1 MKKFLT
7 TTAIAS
13 ALALPATAAHEES
26 TDVTQTVGALQAALN
41 SIVINFDGTT
51 VSQAATNAANLIN
64 YTVDDL
70 HDVFQTTDPSS
81 GGGGLGQFAVNSLV
95 STGGNSGGVFT
106 GAFVDVTQAATNV
119 ANSIEA
125 VNLED
130 LDQRLEATQV
140 AINSISGPTGIN
152 GFNQTAVNAGN
163 LATLNSAS
171 NDIDQDVDDTV
182 QTASNSAVSSQGII
196 VMGTGVDP
204 TDPTLTIPNIQS
216 ATNVVN
222 SATIAASVDDDIL
235 QDVDDSLQ
243 EASNLLSNGGGDG
256 IFTFDQSAVNAAN
269 LATAAHVGDDVNQ
282 DVDDLNQIAS
292 NAALS
297 TGSIFNGVQTA
308 TNVANSLTVTGA
320 VDDDITQSVS
330 EFFNIQPVSQSAS
343 NVADADVD
351 VGEMVQNAVNAANL
365 ATAASVDDNVDQYAF
380 DLDQDAV
387 NLAFAFDGNINL
399 VDQAATNVV
408 NSLDID
414 GTVGGDVDQT
424 LGFSSQTAGNTLD
437 GVLSVTNSTQAAVNA
452 ANLATLMTVEGD
464 IDQTVEEVDQLA
476 TNDAL
481 LVFGSVAG
489 DMVDP
494 DTGKVIPAT
503 QEATNVA
510 NSVSA
515 AGAGLEIETLDQSVS
530 DATQI
535 AANNIGASPVGG
547 DEVTGVA
554 NVNQTAVN
562 AANLATL
569 QDVNVSLDQSV
580 TGLGQLAINTV
591 VDVDASTGGIS
602 DLTQAATNVAN
613 SATLDD
619 VEASATLT
627 QTADMSGFLNGQAA
641 LNYVEFG
648 MNGVTT
654 AKQTA
659 TNAVNLVTL
668 NELRGTLSQEVI
680 NGAQIAGN
688 LVNYSGFIGDVVPNL
703 DSAGTVSGLTQTAVN
718 AANLVT
724 VATLPDIGGSLEVSQ
739 AYSGFQLS
747 GNGLYD
753 ADTINNVTQAATNV
767 ANSISH

>member
-13 ALALPATAAHEES
+13 ALALPATAAHES

-51 VSQAATNAANLIN
+51 ISQAATNAANLIN
-64 YTVDDL
+64 YTADDL

-95 STGGNSGGVFT
+95 STGGFSGGVFT

-140 AINSISGPTGIN
+140 AINSISGPTGISD
-152 GFNQTAVNAGN
+152 FNQTAVNAGN

-196 VMGTGVDP
+196 VMGAG
-204 TDPTLTIPNIQS
+204 NIQS

-243 EASNLLSNGGGDG
+243 EASNLLSNGGGSS

-282 DVDDLNQIAS
+282 DVDDLDQIAS
-292 NAALS
+292 NAAVS

-343 NVADADVD
+343 NVADADID

-380 DLDQDAV
+380 DLDQDAD
-387 NLAFAFDGNINL
+387 NLAFAFFGNINL

-437 GVLSVTNSTQAAVNA
+437 GVFSISNSTQAAVNA

-464 IDQTVEEVDQLA
+464 IDQSFFAAGQTA
-476 TNDAL
+476 MNDAL
-481 LVFGSVAG
+481 LVIGSVSAS
-489 DMVDP
+489 D
-494 DTGKVIPAT
+494 

-530 DATQI
+530 FATQV
-535 AANNIGASPVGG
+535 AANNIGASPIGG
-547 DEVTGVA
+547 FEVTGVA

-648 MNGVTT
+648 MNGVTNAT
-654 AKQTA
+654 QTA
-659 TNAVNLVTL
+659 TNAVNLATL
-668 NELRGTLSQEVI
+668 DDLRGTLSQEVI

-688 LVNYSGFIGDVVPNL
+688 LVNYSGFIGDGGPNL

>member
-13 ALALPATAAHEES
+13 ALALPATAAHES

-64 YTVDDL
+64 YTADDL

-95 STGGNSGGVFT
+95 STGGFSGGVFT

-140 AINSISGPTGIN
+140 AINSISGPTGISD
-152 GFNQTAVNAGN
+152 FNQTAVNAGN

-196 VMGTGVDP
+196 VMGAG
-204 TDPTLTIPNIQS
+204 NIQS

-222 SATIAASVDDDIL
+222 SVTIAASVDDDIL

-243 EASNLLSNGGGDG
+243 EASNLLSNGGGSS

-269 LATAAHVGDDVNQ
+269 LATAASVGDDVNQ
-282 DVDDLNQIAS
+282 DVDDLDQIAS
-292 NAALS
+292 NAAVS

-330 EFFNIQPVSQSAS
+330 EFFNFQPVSQSAS

-365 ATAASVDDNVDQYAF
+365 ATAASVGDNVDQYAY
-380 DLDQDAV
+380 DLDQDAD
-387 NLAFAFDGNINL
+387 NLAFAFFGNINL

-437 GVLSVTNSTQAAVNA
+437 GVFSISNSTQAAVNA

-464 IDQTVEEVDQLA
+464 IDQSFFAAGQTA
-476 TNDAL
+476 MNDAL
-481 LVFGSVAG
+481 LVIGSVSAS
-489 DMVDP
+489 D
-494 DTGKVIPAT
+494 

-530 DATQI
+530 FATQV
-535 AANNIGASPVGG
+535 AANNIGASPIGG
-547 DEVTGVA
+547 FEVTGVA

-580 TGLGQLAINTV
+580 SDLGQLAINTV

-648 MNGVTT
+648 MAGVTNAT
-654 AKQTA
+654 QTA

-668 NELRGTLSQEVI
+668 DELRGTLSQEVI

-688 LVNYSGFIGDVVPNL
+688 LVNYSGFIGDGGPNL

-724 VATLPDIGGSLEVSQ
+724 VATLPDLGFGTLEVSQ

>member
-13 ALALPATAAHEES
+13 ALALPATAAHES

-51 VSQAATNAANLIN
+51 ISQAATNAANLIN
-64 YTVDDL
+64 YTADDL

-95 STGGNSGGVFT
+95 STGGFSGGVFT
-106 GAFVDVTQAATNV
+106 GAFEDVTQAATNV

-140 AINSISGPTGIN
+140 AINSISGPTGISD
-152 GFNQTAVNAGN
+152 FNQTAVNAGN

-196 VMGTGVDP
+196 VMGAG
-204 TDPTLTIPNIQS
+204 NIQS

-243 EASNLLSNGGGDG
+243 EASNLLSNGGGSS

-269 LATAAHVGDDVNQ
+269 LATAASVGDDVNQ
-282 DVDDLNQIAS
+282 DVDDLDQIAS
-292 NAALS
+292 NAAVS

-365 ATAASVDDNVDQYAF
+365 ATAASVGDNVDQYAY
-380 DLDQDAV
+380 DLDQDAD
-387 NLAFAFDGNINL
+387 NLAFAFFGNINL

-437 GVLSVTNSTQAAVNA
+437 GVFSISNSTQVAVNA

-464 IDQTVEEVDQLA
+464 IDQSFFAAGQTA
-476 TNDAL
+476 MNDAL
-481 LVFGSVAG
+481 LVIGSVSAS
-489 DMVDP
+489 D
-494 DTGKVIPAT
+494 

-530 DATQI
+530 FATQV
-535 AANNIGASPVGG
+535 AANNIGASPIQGV
-547 DEVTGVA
+547 EVTGVA

-580 TGLGQLAINTV
+580 SNLGQLAINTV

-648 MNGVTT
+648 MAGVTNAT
-654 AKQTA
+654 QTA

-668 NELRGTLSQEVI
+668 DELRGTLSQEVT

-688 LVNYSGFIGDVVPNL
+688 LVNYSGFIGDGGPNL

-724 VATLPDIGGSLEVSQ
+724 VATLPDIGGTLEVSQ

>member
-13 ALALPATAAHEES
+13 ALALPATAAHES

-51 VSQAATNAANLIN
+51 ISQAATNAANLIN
-64 YTVDDL
+64 YTADDL

-95 STGGNSGGVFT
+95 STGGFSGGVFT
-106 GAFVDVTQAATNV
+106 GAFEDVTQAATNV

-140 AINSISGPTGIN
+140 AINSISGPTGISD
-152 GFNQTAVNAGN
+152 FNQTAVNAGN

-196 VMGTGVDP
+196 VMGAG
-204 TDPTLTIPNIQS
+204 NIQS

-222 SATIAASVDDDIL
+222 SATIAASVDDDIR
-235 QDVDDSLQ
+235 QDVDDTLQ
-243 EASNLLSNGGGDG
+243 EASNLLSNGGGSS

-282 DVDDLNQIAS
+282 DVDDLDQIAS
-292 NAALS
+292 NAAVS

-380 DLDQDAV
+380 DLDQDAD
-387 NLAFAFDGNINL
+387 NLAFAFFGNINL

-437 GVLSVTNSTQAAVNA
+437 GVFSISNSTQVAVNA

-464 IDQTVEEVDQLA
+464 IDQSFFAAGQTA
-476 TNDAL
+476 MNDAL
-481 LVFGSVAG
+481 LVIGSVSAS
-489 DMVDP
+489 D
-494 DTGKVIPAT
+494 

-530 DATQI
+530 FATQV
-535 AANNIGASPVGG
+535 AANNIGASPIQGV
-547 DEVTGVA
+547 EVTGVA

-648 MNGVTT
+648 MAGVTNAT
-654 AKQTA
+654 QTA
-659 TNAVNLVTL
+659 TNAVNLATL
-668 NELRGTLSQEVI
+668 DDLRGTLSQEVI

-688 LVNYSGFIGDVVPNL
+688 LVNYSGFIGDGGPNL
-703 DSAGTVSGLTQTAVN
+703 DSAGTVSDLTQTAVN

>member
-13 ALALPATAAHEES
+13 ALALPATAAHES

-51 VSQAATNAANLIN
+51 ISQAATNAANLIN
-64 YTVDDL
+64 YTADDL

-95 STGGNSGGVFT
+95 STGGFSGGVFT

-140 AINSISGPTGIN
+140 AINSISGPTGISD
-152 GFNQTAVNAGN
+152 FNQTAVNAGN

-196 VMGTGVDP
+196 VMGAG
-204 TDPTLTIPNIQS
+204 NIQS

-243 EASNLLSNGGGDG
+243 EASNLLSNGGGSS

-282 DVDDLNQIAS
+282 DVDDLDQIAS
-292 NAALS
+292 NAAVS

-343 NVADADVD
+343 NVADADID

-380 DLDQDAV
+380 DLDQDAD
-387 NLAFAFDGNINL
+387 NLAFAFFGNINL

-437 GVLSVTNSTQAAVNA
+437 GVFSISNSTQAAVNA

-464 IDQTVEEVDQLA
+464 IDQSFFAAGQTA
-476 TNDAL
+476 MNDAL
-481 LVFGSVAG
+481 LVIGSVSAS
-489 DMVDP
+489 D
-494 DTGKVIPAT
+494 

-530 DATQI
+530 FATQV
-535 AANNIGASPVGG
+535 AANNIGASPIQGV
-547 DEVTGVA
+547 EVTGVA

-648 MNGVTT
+648 MNGVTNAT
-654 AKQTA
+654 QTA
-659 TNAVNLVTL
+659 TNAVNLATL
-668 NELRGTLSQEVI
+668 DDLRGTLSQEVI

-688 LVNYSGFIGDVVPNL
+688 LVNYSGFIGDGGPNL
-703 DSAGTVSGLTQTAVN
+703 DSAGTVSDLTQTAVN

>member
-13 ALALPATAAHEES
+13 ALALPATAAHES

-64 YTVDDL
+64 YTADDL

-95 STGGNSGGVFT
+95 STGGFSGGVFT
-106 GAFVDVTQAATNV
+106 GAFEDVTQAATNV

-140 AINSISGPTGIN
+140 AINSISGPTGISD
-152 GFNQTAVNAGN
+152 FNQTAVNAGN

-196 VMGTGVDP
+196 VMGAG
-204 TDPTLTIPNIQS
+204 NIQS

-222 SATIAASVDDDIL
+222 SATIAASVDDDIR
-235 QDVDDSLQ
+235 QDVDDTLQ
-243 EASNLLSNGGGDG
+243 EASNLLSNGGGSS

-269 LATAAHVGDDVNQ
+269 LATAASVGDDVNQ
-282 DVDDLNQIAS
+282 DVDDLDQIAS
-292 NAALS
+292 NAAVS
-297 TGSIFNGVQTA
+297 TGGIFNGVQAA

-365 ATAASVDDNVDQYAF
+365 ATAASVGDNVDQYAY
-380 DLDQDAV
+380 DLDQDAD
-387 NLAFAFDGNINL
+387 NLAFAFFGNINL

-437 GVLSVTNSTQAAVNA
+437 GVFSISNSTQAAVNA

-464 IDQTVEEVDQLA
+464 IDQSFFAAGQTA
-476 TNDAL
+476 MNDAL
-481 LVFGSVAG
+481 LVIGSVSAS
-489 DMVDP
+489 D
-494 DTGKVIPAT
+494 

-530 DATQI
+530 FATQV
-535 AANNIGASPVGG
+535 AANNIGASPIQGV
-547 DEVTGVA
+547 EVTGVA

-580 TGLGQLAINTV
+580 SDLGQLAINTV

-648 MNGVTT
+648 MAGVTNAT
-654 AKQTA
+654 QTA

-668 NELRGTLSQEVI
+668 DELRGTLSQEVI

-688 LVNYSGFIGDVVPNL
+688 LVNYSGFIGDGGPNL

-724 VATLPDIGGSLEVSQ
+724 VATLPDLGSGTLEVSQ

>member
-13 ALALPATAAHEES
+13 ALALPATAAHES

-51 VSQAATNAANLIN
+51 ISQAATNAANLIN
-64 YTVDDL
+64 YTADDL

-95 STGGNSGGVFT
+95 STGGFSGGVFT
-106 GAFVDVTQAATNV
+106 GAFEDVTQAATNV

-140 AINSISGPTGIN
+140 AINSISGPTGISD
-152 GFNQTAVNAGN
+152 FNQTAVNAGN

-196 VMGTGVDP
+196 VMGAG
-204 TDPTLTIPNIQS
+204 NIQS

-243 EASNLLSNGGGDG
+243 EASNLLSNGGGSS

-282 DVDDLNQIAS
+282 DVDDLDQIAS
-292 NAALS
+292 NAAVS

-380 DLDQDAV
+380 DLDQDAD
-387 NLAFAFDGNINL
+387 NLAFAFFGNINL

-437 GVLSVTNSTQAAVNA
+437 GVFSISNSTQAAVNA

-464 IDQTVEEVDQLA
+464 IDQSFFAAGQTA
-476 TNDAL
+476 MNDAL
-481 LVFGSVAG
+481 LVIGSVSAS
-489 DMVDP
+489 D
-494 DTGKVIPAT
+494 

-530 DATQI
+530 FATQV
-535 AANNIGASPVGG
+535 AANNIGASPIQGV
-547 DEVTGVA
+547 EVTGVA

-648 MNGVTT
+648 MNGVTNAT
-654 AKQTA
+654 QTA

-668 NELRGTLSQEVI
+668 DELRGTLSQEVT

-688 LVNYSGFIGDVVPNL
+688 LVNYSGFIGDGGPNL

-724 VATLPDIGGSLEVSQ
+724 VATLPDIGGTLEVSQ

>member
-13 ALALPATAAHEES
+13 ALALPATAAHES

-51 VSQAATNAANLIN
+51 ISQAATNAANLIN
-64 YTVDDL
+64 YTADDL

-95 STGGNSGGVFT
+95 STGGFSGGVFT

-140 AINSISGPTGIN
+140 AINSISGPTGISD
-152 GFNQTAVNAGN
+152 FNQTAVNAGN

-196 VMGTGVDP
+196 VMGAG
-204 TDPTLTIPNIQS
+204 NIQS

-243 EASNLLSNGGGDG
+243 EASNLLSNGGGSS

-282 DVDDLNQIAS
+282 DVDDLDQIAS
-292 NAALS
+292 NAAVS

-343 NVADADVD
+343 NVADADID

-380 DLDQDAV
+380 DLDQDAD
-387 NLAFAFDGNINL
+387 NLAFAFFGNINL

-437 GVLSVTNSTQAAVNA
+437 GVFSISNSTQAAVNA

-464 IDQTVEEVDQLA
+464 IDQSFFAAGQTA
-476 TNDAL
+476 MNDAL
-481 LVFGSVAG
+481 LVIGSVSAS
-489 DMVDP
+489 D
-494 DTGKVIPAT
+494 

-530 DATQI
+530 FATQV
-535 AANNIGASPVGG
+535 AANNIGASPIQGV
-547 DEVTGVA
+547 EVTGVA

-648 MNGVTT
+648 MNGVTNAT
-654 AKQTA
+654 QTA
-659 TNAVNLVTL
+659 TNAVNLATL
-668 NELRGTLSQEVI
+668 DDLRGTLSQEVI

-688 LVNYSGFIGDVVPNL
+688 LVNYSGFIGDGGPNL

-724 VATLPDIGGSLEVSQ
+724 VATLPDIGGTLEVSQ

>member
-13 ALALPATAAHEES
+13 ALALPATAAHES

-51 VSQAATNAANLIN
+51 ISQAATNAANLIN
-64 YTVDDL
+64 YTADDL

-95 STGGNSGGVFT
+95 STGGFSGGVFT
-106 GAFVDVTQAATNV
+106 GAFEDVTQAATNV

-140 AINSISGPTGIN
+140 AINSISGPTGISD
-152 GFNQTAVNAGN
+152 FNQTAVNAGN

-196 VMGTGVDP
+196 VMGAG
-204 TDPTLTIPNIQS
+204 NIQS

-243 EASNLLSNGGGDG
+243 EASNLLSNGGGSS

-282 DVDDLNQIAS
+282 DVDDLDQIAS
-292 NAALS
+292 NAAVS

-380 DLDQDAV
+380 DLDQDAD
-387 NLAFAFDGNINL
+387 NLAFAFFGNINL

-437 GVLSVTNSTQAAVNA
+437 GVFSISNSTQAAVNA

-464 IDQTVEEVDQLA
+464 IDQSFFAAGQTA
-476 TNDAL
+476 MNDAL
-481 LVFGSVAG
+481 LVIGSVSAS
-489 DMVDP
+489 D
-494 DTGKVIPAT
+494 

-530 DATQI
+530 FATQV
-535 AANNIGASPVGG
+535 AANNIGASPIQGV
-547 DEVTGVA
+547 EVTGVA

-648 MNGVTT
+648 MNGVTNAT
-654 AKQTA
+654 QTA
-659 TNAVNLVTL
+659 TNAVNLATL
-668 NELRGTLSQEVI
+668 DDLRGTLSQEVI

-688 LVNYSGFIGDVVPNL
+688 LVNYSGFIGDGGPNL

>member
-13 ALALPATAAHEES
+13 ALALPATAAHES

-64 YTVDDL
+64 YTAEDL

-95 STGGNSGGVFT
+95 STGGFSGGVFT
-106 GAFVDVTQAATNV
+106 GAFDDVTQAATNV

-140 AINSISGPTGIN
+140 AINSISGPTGISD
-152 GFNQTAVNAGN
+152 FNQTAVNAGN

-196 VMGTGVDP
+196 VMGAG
-204 TDPTLTIPNIQS
+204 NIQS

-243 EASNLLSNGGGDG
+243 EASNLLSNGGGSS

-269 LATAAHVGDDVNQ
+269 LATAASVGDDVNQ
-282 DVDDLNQIAS
+282 DVDDLDQIAS
-292 NAALS
+292 NAAVS

-365 ATAASVDDNVDQYAF
+365 ATAASVGDNVDQYAY
-380 DLDQDAV
+380 DLDQDAD
-387 NLAFAFDGNINL
+387 NLAFAFFGNINL

-437 GVLSVTNSTQAAVNA
+437 GVFSISNSTQAAVNA

-464 IDQTVEEVDQLA
+464 IDQSFFAAGQTA
-476 TNDAL
+476 MNDAL
-481 LVFGSVAG
+481 LVIGSVSAS
-489 DMVDP
+489 D
-494 DTGKVIPAT
+494 

-530 DATQI
+530 FATQV
-535 AANNIGASPVGG
+535 AANNIGASPIQGF
-547 DEVTGVA
+547 EVTGVA

-580 TGLGQLAINTV
+580 SDLGQLAINTV

-648 MNGVTT
+648 MAGVTNAT
-654 AKQTA
+654 QTA

-668 NELRGTLSQEVI
+668 DELRGTLSQEVI

-688 LVNYSGFIGDVVPNL
+688 LVNYSGFIGDGGPNL

>member
-13 ALALPATAAHEES
+13 ALALPATAAHES

-51 VSQAATNAANLIN
+51 ISQAATNAANLIN
-64 YTVDDL
+64 YTADDL

-95 STGGNSGGVFT
+95 STGGFSGGVFT

-140 AINSISGPTGIN
+140 AINSISGPTGISD
-152 GFNQTAVNAGN
+152 FNQTAVNAGN

-196 VMGTGVDP
+196 VMGAG
-204 TDPTLTIPNIQS
+204 NIQS

-243 EASNLLSNGGGDG
+243 EASNLLSNGGGSS

-282 DVDDLNQIAS
+282 DVDDLDQIAS
-292 NAALS
+292 NAAVS

-343 NVADADVD
+343 NVADADID

-380 DLDQDAV
+380 DLDQDAD
-387 NLAFAFDGNINL
+387 NLAFAFFGNINL

-437 GVLSVTNSTQAAVNA
+437 GVFSISNSTQAAVNA

-464 IDQTVEEVDQLA
+464 IDQSFFAAGQTA
-476 TNDAL
+476 MNDAL
-481 LVFGSVAG
+481 LVIGSVSAS
-489 DMVDP
+489 D
-494 DTGKVIPAT
+494 

-530 DATQI
+530 FATQV
-535 AANNIGASPVGG
+535 AANNIGASPIQGV
-547 DEVTGVA
+547 EVTGVA

-648 MNGVTT
+648 MNGVTNAT
-654 AKQTA
+654 QTA
-659 TNAVNLVTL
+659 TNAVNLATL
-668 NELRGTLSQEVI
+668 DDLRGTLSQEVI

-688 LVNYSGFIGDVVPNL
+688 LVNYSGFIGDGGPNL

>member
-13 ALALPATAAHEES
+13 ALALPATAAHES

-64 YTVDDL
+64 YTADDL

-95 STGGNSGGVFT
+95 STGGFSGGVFT

-140 AINSISGPTGIN
+140 AINSISGPTGISD
-152 GFNQTAVNAGN
+152 FNQTAVNAGN

-196 VMGTGVDP
+196 VMGAG
-204 TDPTLTIPNIQS
+204 NIQS

-243 EASNLLSNGGGDG
+243 EASNLLSNGGGSS

-269 LATAAHVGDDVNQ
+269 LATAASVGDDVNQ
-282 DVDDLNQIAS
+282 DVDDLDQIAS

-365 ATAASVDDNVDQYAF
+365 ATAASVGDNVDQYAY
-380 DLDQDAV
+380 DLDQDAD
-387 NLAFAFDGNINL
+387 NLAFAFFGNINL

-437 GVLSVTNSTQAAVNA
+437 GVFSISNSTQVAVNA

-464 IDQTVEEVDQLA
+464 IDQSFFAAGQTA
-476 TNDAL
+476 MNDAL
-481 LVFGSVAG
+481 LVIGSVSAS
-489 DMVDP
+489 D
-494 DTGKVIPAT
+494 

-530 DATQI
+530 FATQV
-535 AANNIGASPVGG
+535 AANNIGASPIGG
-547 DEVTGVA
+547 FEVTGVA

-580 TGLGQLAINTV
+580 SDLGQLAINTV

-648 MNGVTT
+648 MNGVTNAT
-654 AKQTA
+654 QTA
-659 TNAVNLVTL
+659 TNAVNLATL
-668 NELRGTLSQEVI
+668 DDLRGTLSQEVI

-688 LVNYSGFIGDVVPNL
+688 LVNYSGFIGDGGPNL

>member
-13 ALALPATAAHEES
+13 ALALPATAAHES

-51 VSQAATNAANLIN
+51 ISQAATNAANLIN
-64 YTVDDL
+64 YTADDL

-95 STGGNSGGVFT
+95 STGGFSGGVFT

-140 AINSISGPTGIN
+140 AINSISGPTGISD
-152 GFNQTAVNAGN
+152 FNQTAVNAGN

-196 VMGTGVDP
+196 VMGAG
-204 TDPTLTIPNIQS
+204 NIQS

-243 EASNLLSNGGGDG
+243 EASNLLSNGGGSS

-282 DVDDLNQIAS
+282 DVDDLDQIAS
-292 NAALS
+292 NAAVS

-343 NVADADVD
+343 NVADADID

-380 DLDQDAV
+380 DLDQDAD
-387 NLAFAFDGNINL
+387 NLAFAFFGNINL

-437 GVLSVTNSTQAAVNA
+437 GVFSISNSTQAAVNA

-464 IDQTVEEVDQLA
+464 IDQSFFAAGQTA
-476 TNDAL
+476 MNDAL
-481 LVFGSVAG
+481 LVIGSVSAS
-489 DMVDP
+489 D
-494 DTGKVIPAT
+494 

-530 DATQI
+530 FATQV
-535 AANNIGASPVGG
+535 AANNIGASPIQGF
-547 DEVTGVA
+547 EVTGVA

-648 MNGVTT
+648 MAGVTNAT
-654 AKQTA
+654 QTA
-659 TNAVNLVTL
+659 TNAVNLATL
-668 NELRGTLSQEVI
+668 DDLRGTLSQEVI

-688 LVNYSGFIGDVVPNL
+688 LVNYSGFIGDGGPNL

>member
-13 ALALPATAAHEES
+13 ALALPATAAHES

-64 YTVDDL
+64 YTADDL
-70 HDVFQTTDPSS
+70 HDVLQTTDPST
-81 GGGGLGQFAVNSLV
+81 GDGGLGQFAVNSLV
-95 STGGNSGGVFT
+95 STGGFSGGVFT
-106 GAFVDVTQAATNV
+106 GAFDDVTQTATNV

-125 VNLED
+125 LNLED
-130 LDQRLEATQV
+130 LDQDLEATQV
-140 AINSISGPTGIN
+140 AINSISGPTGITS
-152 GFNQTAVNAGN
+152 FNQTAVNAGN
-163 LATLNSAS
+163 LATLDGVQ
-171 NDIDQDVDDTV
+171 NDLDQDVDDTV

-196 VMGTGVDP
+196 VMGAG
-204 TDPTLTIPNIQS
+204 NSQS

-222 SATIAASVDDDIL
+222 SATIVGSVGNHL
-235 QDVDDSLQ
+235 EQDVDDTLQ
-243 EASNLLSNGGGDG
+243 DASNLLSNGGGES

-269 LATAAHVGDDVNQ
+269 LATVDSLDDDVNQ
-282 DVDDLNQIAS
+282 DVADLAQTAS
-292 NAALS
+292 NAAVS
-297 TGSIFNGVQTA
+297 TGGIFNGVQAA
-308 TNVANSLTVTGA
+308 TNVANSVTVAGA
-320 VDDDITQSVS
+320 VDDDIIQSVS
-330 EFFNIQPVSQSAS
+330 ESGHHPQPVSQSAS
-343 NVADADVD
+343 NVADADGD
-351 VGEMVQNAVNAANL
+351 VGGMIQNAVNAANL
-365 ATAASVDDNVDQYAF
+365 ATAASVGDNVDQYAY
-380 DLDQDAV
+380 DLDQDAD

-408 NSLDID
+408 NSLDIA
-414 GTVGGDVDQT
+414 GTVGGNVSQT
-424 LGFSSQTAGNTLD
+424 LGDSSQTAGNTLD
-437 GVLSVTNSTQAAVNA
+437 GVLSISNSTQAAVNA
-452 ANLATLMTVEGD
+452 ANLATLMTVGGD
-464 IDQTVEEVDQLA
+464 IDQTVEDVDQLA
-476 TNDAL
+476 TNEAL
-481 LVFGSVAG
+481 LVIGSVAG
-489 DMVDP
+489 NEVDP
-494 DTGKVIPAT
+494 VTMEAIPAT

-515 AGAGLEIETLDQSVS
+515 AGDGLEIETLDQEVI

-535 AANNIGASPVGG
+535 AANNIGASPIGG

-580 TGLGQLAINTV
+580 SGLGQLAINTV
-591 VDVDASTGGIS
+591 VDVDASKGGIS

-627 QTADMSGFLNGQAA
+627 QTADMTGFLNGQAA

-648 MNGVTT
+648 KFGVTT
-654 AKQTA
+654 AAQTA
-659 TNAVNLVTL
+659 TNAVNLATL
-668 NELRGTLSQEVI
+668 DALRGTLSQEVI

-688 LVNYSGFIGDVVPNL
+688 LVNYSGSTGSAPFF

-724 VATLPDIGGSLEVSQ
+724 VKTLPDLGGLEVSQ
-739 AYSGFQLS
+739 SYSGFQLA

-767 ANSISH
+767 ANSISNPPPSVP

>member
-13 ALALPATAAHEES
+13 ALALPATAAHES

-51 VSQAATNAANLIN
+51 ISQAATNAANLIN
-64 YTVDDL
+64 YTADDL

-95 STGGNSGGVFT
+95 STGGFSGGVFT

-140 AINSISGPTGIN
+140 AINSISGPTGISD
-152 GFNQTAVNAGN
+152 FNQTAVNAGN

-196 VMGTGVDP
+196 VMGAG
-204 TDPTLTIPNIQS
+204 NIQS

-243 EASNLLSNGGGDG
+243 EASNLLSNGGGSS

-282 DVDDLNQIAS
+282 DVDDLDQIAS
-292 NAALS
+292 NAAVS

-380 DLDQDAV
+380 DLDQDAD
-387 NLAFAFDGNINL
+387 NLAFAFFGNINL

-437 GVLSVTNSTQAAVNA
+437 GVFSISNSTQAAVNA

-464 IDQTVEEVDQLA
+464 IDQSFFAAGQTA
-476 TNDAL
+476 MNDAL
-481 LVFGSVAG
+481 LVIGSVSAS
-489 DMVDP
+489 D
-494 DTGKVIPAT
+494 

-530 DATQI
+530 FATQV
-535 AANNIGASPVGG
+535 AANNIGASPIQGV
-547 DEVTGVA
+547 EVTGVA

-648 MNGVTT
+648 MAGVTNAT
-654 AKQTA
+654 QTA
-659 TNAVNLVTL
+659 TNAVNLATL
-668 NELRGTLSQEVI
+668 DDLRGTLSQEVI

-688 LVNYSGFIGDVVPNL
+688 LVNYSGFIGDGGPNL

-724 VATLPDIGGSLEVSQ
+724 VATLPDIGGTLEVSQ

>member
-13 ALALPATAAHEES
+13 ALALPATAAHES

-64 YTVDDL
+64 YTADDL

-95 STGGNSGGVFT
+95 STGGFSGGVFT

-140 AINSISGPTGIN
+140 AINSISGPTGISD
-152 GFNQTAVNAGN
+152 FNQTAVNAGN

-196 VMGTGVDP
+196 VMGAG
-204 TDPTLTIPNIQS
+204 NIQS

-243 EASNLLSNGGGDG
+243 EASNLLSNGGGSS

-269 LATAAHVGDDVNQ
+269 LATAASVGDDVNQ
-282 DVDDLNQIAS
+282 DVDDLDQIAS
-292 NAALS
+292 NAAVS

-365 ATAASVDDNVDQYAF
+365 ATAASVGDNVDQYAY
-380 DLDQDAV
+380 DLDQDAD
-387 NLAFAFDGNINL
+387 NLAFAFFGNINL

-437 GVLSVTNSTQAAVNA
+437 GVFSISNSTQAAVNA

-464 IDQTVEEVDQLA
+464 IDQSFFAAGQTA
-476 TNDAL
+476 MNDAL
-481 LVFGSVAG
+481 LVIGSVSAS
-489 DMVDP
+489 D
-494 DTGKVIPAT
+494 

-530 DATQI
+530 FATQV
-535 AANNIGASPVGG
+535 AANNIGASPIGG
-547 DEVTGVA
+547 FEVTGVA

-580 TGLGQLAINTV
+580 SDLGQLAINTV

-648 MNGVTT
+648 MAGVTNAT
-654 AKQTA
+654 QTA

-668 NELRGTLSQEVI
+668 DELRGTLSQEVI

-688 LVNYSGFIGDVVPNL
+688 LVNYSGFIGDGGPNL

-724 VATLPDIGGSLEVSQ
+724 VATLPDLGFGTLEVSQ

>member
-13 ALALPATAAHEES
+13 ALALPATAAHES

-51 VSQAATNAANLIN
+51 ISQAATNAANLIN
-64 YTVDDL
+64 YTADDL

-95 STGGNSGGVFT
+95 STGGFSGGVFT

-140 AINSISGPTGIN
+140 AINSISGPTGISD
-152 GFNQTAVNAGN
+152 FNQTAVNAGN

-196 VMGTGVDP
+196 VMGAG
-204 TDPTLTIPNIQS
+204 NIQS

-243 EASNLLSNGGGDG
+243 EASNLLSNGGGSS

-282 DVDDLNQIAS
+282 DVDDLDQIAS
-292 NAALS
+292 NAAVS

-380 DLDQDAV
+380 DLDQDAD
-387 NLAFAFDGNINL
+387 NLAFAFFGNINL

-437 GVLSVTNSTQAAVNA
+437 GVFSISNSTQEAVNA

-464 IDQTVEEVDQLA
+464 IDQSFFAAGQTA
-476 TNDAL
+476 MNDAL
-481 LVFGSVAG
+481 LVIGSVSAS
-489 DMVDP
+489 D
-494 DTGKVIPAT
+494 

-530 DATQI
+530 FATQV
-535 AANNIGASPVGG
+535 AANNIGASPIGG
-547 DEVTGVA
+547 FEVTGVA

-580 TGLGQLAINTV
+580 SNLGQLAINTV

-648 MNGVTT
+648 MAGVTNAT
-654 AKQTA
+654 QTA
-659 TNAVNLVTL
+659 TNAVNLATL
-668 NELRGTLSQEVI
+668 DDLRGTLSQEVI

-688 LVNYSGFIGDVVPNL
+688 LVNYSGFIGDGGPNL

>member
-13 ALALPATAAHEES
+13 ALALPATAAHES

-51 VSQAATNAANLIN
+51 ISQAATNAANLIN
-64 YTVDDL
+64 YTADDL

-95 STGGNSGGVFT
+95 STGGFSGGVFT
-106 GAFVDVTQAATNV
+106 GAFEDVTQAATNV

-140 AINSISGPTGIN
+140 AINSISGPTGISD
-152 GFNQTAVNAGN
+152 FNQTAVNAGN

-196 VMGTGVDP
+196 VMGAG
-204 TDPTLTIPNIQS
+204 NIQS

-243 EASNLLSNGGGDG
+243 EASNLLSNGGGSS

-282 DVDDLNQIAS
+282 DVDDLDQIAS
-292 NAALS
+292 NAAVS

-343 NVADADVD
+343 NVADADID

-380 DLDQDAV
+380 DLDQDAD
-387 NLAFAFDGNINL
+387 NLAFAFFGNINL

-437 GVLSVTNSTQAAVNA
+437 GVFSISNSTQAAVNA

-464 IDQTVEEVDQLA
+464 IDQSFFAAGQTA
-476 TNDAL
+476 MNDAL
-481 LVFGSVAG
+481 LVIGSVSAS
-489 DMVDP
+489 D
-494 DTGKVIPAT
+494 

-530 DATQI
+530 FATQV
-535 AANNIGASPVGG
+535 AANNIGASPIGG
-547 DEVTGVA
+547 FEVTGVA

-648 MNGVTT
+648 MNGVTNAT
-654 AKQTA
+654 QTA
-659 TNAVNLVTL
+659 TNAVNLATL
-668 NELRGTLSQEVI
+668 DDLRGTLSQEVI

-688 LVNYSGFIGDVVPNL
+688 LVNYSGFIGDGGPNL

-724 VATLPDIGGSLEVSQ
+724 VATLPDIGGTLEVSQ

>member
-13 ALALPATAAHEES
+13 ALALPATAAHES

-51 VSQAATNAANLIN
+51 ISQAATNAANLIN
-64 YTVDDL
+64 YTADDL

-95 STGGNSGGVFT
+95 STGGFSGGVFT

-140 AINSISGPTGIN
+140 AINSISGPTGISD
-152 GFNQTAVNAGN
+152 FNQTAVNAGN

-196 VMGTGVDP
+196 VMGAG
-204 TDPTLTIPNIQS
+204 NIQS

-243 EASNLLSNGGGDG
+243 EASNLLSNGGGSS

-282 DVDDLNQIAS
+282 DVDDLDQIAS
-292 NAALS
+292 NAAVS

-380 DLDQDAV
+380 DLDQDAD
-387 NLAFAFDGNINL
+387 NLAFAFFGNINL

-437 GVLSVTNSTQAAVNA
+437 GVFSISNSTQAAVNA

-464 IDQTVEEVDQLA
+464 IDQSFFAAGQTA
-476 TNDAL
+476 MNDAL
-481 LVFGSVAG
+481 LVIGSVSAS
-489 DMVDP
+489 D
-494 DTGKVIPAT
+494 

-530 DATQI
+530 FATQV
-535 AANNIGASPVGG
+535 AANNIGASPIGG
-547 DEVTGVA
+547 FEVTGVA

-648 MNGVTT
+648 MNGVTNAT
-654 AKQTA
+654 QTA

-668 NELRGTLSQEVI
+668 DELRGTLSQEVT

-688 LVNYSGFIGDVVPNL
+688 LVNYSGFIGDGGPNL

-724 VATLPDIGGSLEVSQ
+724 VATLPDIGGTLEVSQ

>member
-13 ALALPATAAHEES
+13 ALALPATAAHES

-51 VSQAATNAANLIN
+51 ISQAATNAANLIN
-64 YTVDDL
+64 YTADDL

-95 STGGNSGGVFT
+95 STGGFSGGVFT

-140 AINSISGPTGIN
+140 AINSISGPTGISD
-152 GFNQTAVNAGN
+152 FNQTAVNAGN

-196 VMGTGVDP
+196 VMGAG
-204 TDPTLTIPNIQS
+204 NIQS

-243 EASNLLSNGGGDG
+243 EASNLLSNGGGSS

-282 DVDDLNQIAS
+282 DVDDLDQIAS
-292 NAALS
+292 NAAVS

-343 NVADADVD
+343 NVADADID

-380 DLDQDAV
+380 DLDQDAD
-387 NLAFAFDGNINL
+387 NLAFAFFGNINL

-437 GVLSVTNSTQAAVNA
+437 GVFSISNSTQAAVNA

-464 IDQTVEEVDQLA
+464 IDQSFFAAGQTA
-476 TNDAL
+476 MNDAL
-481 LVFGSVAG
+481 LVIGSVSAS
-489 DMVDP
+489 D
-494 DTGKVIPAT
+494 

-530 DATQI
+530 FATQV
-535 AANNIGASPVGG
+535 AANNIGASPIGG
-547 DEVTGVA
+547 FEVTGVA

-648 MNGVTT
+648 MAGVTNAT
-654 AKQTA
+654 QTA
-659 TNAVNLVTL
+659 TNAVNLATL
-668 NELRGTLSQEVI
+668 DDLRGTLSQEVI

-688 LVNYSGFIGDVVPNL
+688 LVNYSGFIGDGGPNL

>member
-13 ALALPATAAHEES
+13 ALALPATAAHES

-51 VSQAATNAANLIN
+51 ISQAATNAANLIN
-64 YTVDDL
+64 YTADDL

-95 STGGNSGGVFT
+95 STGGFSGGVFT
-106 GAFVDVTQAATNV
+106 GAFDDVTQAATNV

-140 AINSISGPTGIN
+140 AINSISGPTGISD
-152 GFNQTAVNAGN
+152 FNQTAVNAGN

-196 VMGTGVDP
+196 VMGAG
-204 TDPTLTIPNIQS
+204 NIQS

-243 EASNLLSNGGGDG
+243 EASNLLSNGGGSS

-282 DVDDLNQIAS
+282 DVDDLDQIAS
-292 NAALS
+292 NAAVS

-380 DLDQDAV
+380 DLDQDAD
-387 NLAFAFDGNINL
+387 NLAFAFFGNINL

-437 GVLSVTNSTQAAVNA
+437 GVFSISNSTQAAVNA

-464 IDQTVEEVDQLA
+464 IDQSFFAAGQTA
-476 TNDAL
+476 MNDAL
-481 LVFGSVAG
+481 LVIGSVSAS
-489 DMVDP
+489 D
-494 DTGKVIPAT
+494 

-530 DATQI
+530 FATQV
-535 AANNIGASPVGG
+535 AANNIGASPIGG
-547 DEVTGVA
+547 FEVTGVA

-648 MNGVTT
+648 MAGVTNAT
-654 AKQTA
+654 QTA
-659 TNAVNLVTL
+659 TNAVNLATL
-668 NELRGTLSQEVI
+668 DDLRGTLSQEVI

-688 LVNYSGFIGDVVPNL
+688 LVNYSGFIGDGGPNL

>member
-13 ALALPATAAHEES
+13 ALALPATAAHES

-51 VSQAATNAANLIN
+51 ISQAATNAANLIN
-64 YTVDDL
+64 YTADDL

-95 STGGNSGGVFT
+95 STGGFSGGVFT
-106 GAFVDVTQAATNV
+106 GAFEDVTQAATNV

-140 AINSISGPTGIN
+140 AINSISGPTGISD
-152 GFNQTAVNAGN
+152 FNQTAVNAGN

-196 VMGTGVDP
+196 VMGAG
-204 TDPTLTIPNIQS
+204 NIQS

-243 EASNLLSNGGGDG
+243 EASNLLSNGGGSS

-282 DVDDLNQIAS
+282 DVDDLDQIAS
-292 NAALS
+292 NAAVS

-380 DLDQDAV
+380 DLDQDAD
-387 NLAFAFDGNINL
+387 NLAFAFFGNINL

-437 GVLSVTNSTQAAVNA
+437 GVFSISNSTQAAVNA

-464 IDQTVEEVDQLA
+464 IDQSFFAAGQTA
-476 TNDAL
+476 MNDAL
-481 LVFGSVAG
+481 LVIGSVSAS
-489 DMVDP
+489 D
-494 DTGKVIPAT
+494 

-530 DATQI
+530 FATQV
-535 AANNIGASPVGG
+535 AANNIGASPIQGV
-547 DEVTGVA
+547 EVTGVA

-648 MNGVTT
+648 MNGVTNAT
-654 AKQTA
+654 QTA
-659 TNAVNLVTL
+659 TNAVNLATL
-668 NELRGTLSQEVI
+668 DDLRGTLSQEVI

-688 LVNYSGFIGDVVPNL
+688 LVNYSGFIGDGGPNL

-724 VATLPDIGGSLEVSQ
+724 VATLPDIGGTLEVSQ

>member
-13 ALALPATAAHEES
+13 ALALPATAAHES

-387 NLAFAFDGNINL
+387 NLAFAFFGNINL

-408 NSLDID
+408 NSLDIG
-414 GTVGGDVDQT
+414 GTVGGDVSQT

-724 VATLPDIGGSLEVSQ
+724 VATLPDLGGSLEVSQ

>member
-13 ALALPATAAHEES
+13 ALALPATAAHES

-64 YTVDDL
+64 YTADDL

-95 STGGNSGGVFT
+95 STGGFSGGVFT
-106 GAFVDVTQAATNV
+106 GAFDDVTQAATNV

-140 AINSISGPTGIN
+140 AINSISGPTGISD
-152 GFNQTAVNAGN
+152 FNQTAVNAGN

-196 VMGTGVDP
+196 VMGAG
-204 TDPTLTIPNIQS
+204 NIQS

-243 EASNLLSNGGGDG
+243 EASNLLSNGGGSS

-269 LATAAHVGDDVNQ
+269 LATAASVGDDVNQ
-282 DVDDLNQIAS
+282 DVDDLDQIAS
-292 NAALS
+292 NAAVS

-365 ATAASVDDNVDQYAF
+365 ATAASVGDNVDQYAY
-380 DLDQDAV
+380 DLDQDAD
-387 NLAFAFDGNINL
+387 NLAFAFFGNINL

-437 GVLSVTNSTQAAVNA
+437 GVFSISNSTQAAVNA

-464 IDQTVEEVDQLA
+464 IDQSFFAAGQTA
-476 TNDAL
+476 MNDAL
-481 LVFGSVAG
+481 LVIGSVSAS
-489 DMVDP
+489 D
-494 DTGKVIPAT
+494 

-530 DATQI
+530 FATQV
-535 AANNIGASPVGG
+535 AANNIGASPIQGF
-547 DEVTGVA
+547 EVTGVA

-580 TGLGQLAINTV
+580 SDLGQLAINTV

-648 MNGVTT
+648 MAGVTNAT
-654 AKQTA
+654 QTA

-668 NELRGTLSQEVI
+668 DELRGTLSQEVI

-688 LVNYSGFIGDVVPNL
+688 LVNYSGFIGDGGPNL

-724 VATLPDIGGSLEVSQ
+724 VATLPDLGSGTLEVSQ

>member
-13 ALALPATAAHEES
+13 ALALPATAAHES

-64 YTVDDL
+64 YTADDL

-95 STGGNSGGVFT
+95 STGGFSGGVFT

-140 AINSISGPTGIN
+140 AINSISGPTGISD
-152 GFNQTAVNAGN
+152 FNQTAVNAGN

-196 VMGTGVDP
+196 VMGAG
-204 TDPTLTIPNIQS
+204 NIQS

-222 SATIAASVDDDIL
+222 SVTIAASVDDDIL

-243 EASNLLSNGGGDG
+243 EASNLLSNGGGSS

-269 LATAAHVGDDVNQ
+269 LATAASVGDDVNQ
-282 DVDDLNQIAS
+282 DVDDLDQIAS
-292 NAALS
+292 NAAVS

-330 EFFNIQPVSQSAS
+330 EFFNFQPVSQSAS

-365 ATAASVDDNVDQYAF
+365 ATAASVGDNVDQYAY
-380 DLDQDAV
+380 DLDQDAD
-387 NLAFAFDGNINL
+387 NLAFAFFGNINL

-437 GVLSVTNSTQAAVNA
+437 GVFSISNSTQAAVNA

-464 IDQTVEEVDQLA
+464 IDQSFFAAGQTA
-476 TNDAL
+476 MNDAL
-481 LVFGSVAG
+481 LVIGSVSAS
-489 DMVDP
+489 D
-494 DTGKVIPAT
+494 

-530 DATQI
+530 FATQV
-535 AANNIGASPVGG
+535 AANNIGASPIGG
-547 DEVTGVA
+547 FEVTGVA

-580 TGLGQLAINTV
+580 SDLGQLAINTV

-648 MNGVTT
+648 MAGVTNAT
-654 AKQTA
+654 QTA
-659 TNAVNLVTL
+659 TNAVNLATL
-668 NELRGTLSQEVI
+668 DDLRGTLSQEVI

-688 LVNYSGFIGDVVPNL
+688 LVNYSGFIGDGGPNL

-724 VATLPDIGGSLEVSQ
+724 VATLPDLGFGTLEVSQ

>member
-13 ALALPATAAHEES
+13 ALALPATAAHES

-64 YTVDDL
+64 YTADDL

-95 STGGNSGGVFT
+95 STGGFSGGVFT

-140 AINSISGPTGIN
+140 AINSISGPTGISD
-152 GFNQTAVNAGN
+152 FNQTAVNAGN

-196 VMGTGVDP
+196 VMGAG
-204 TDPTLTIPNIQS
+204 NIQS

-222 SATIAASVDDDIL
+222 SVTIAASVDDDIL

-243 EASNLLSNGGGDG
+243 EASNLLSNGGGSS

-282 DVDDLNQIAS
+282 DVDDLDQIAS
-292 NAALS
+292 NAAVS

-365 ATAASVDDNVDQYAF
+365 ATAASVGDNVDQYAY
-380 DLDQDAV
+380 DLDQDAD
-387 NLAFAFDGNINL
+387 NLAFAFFGNINL

-437 GVLSVTNSTQAAVNA
+437 GVFSISNSTQAAVNA

-464 IDQTVEEVDQLA
+464 IDQSFFAAGQTA
-476 TNDAL
+476 MNDAL
-481 LVFGSVAG
+481 LVIGSVSAS
-489 DMVDP
+489 D
-494 DTGKVIPAT
+494 

-530 DATQI
+530 FATQV
-535 AANNIGASPVGG
+535 AANNIGASPIGG
-547 DEVTGVA
+547 FEVTGVA

-580 TGLGQLAINTV
+580 SDLGQLAINTV

-648 MNGVTT
+648 MAGVTNAT
-654 AKQTA
+654 QTA
-659 TNAVNLVTL
+659 TNAVNLATL
-668 NELRGTLSQEVI
+668 DDLRGTLSQEVI

-688 LVNYSGFIGDVVPNL
+688 LVNYSGFIGDGGPNL

-724 VATLPDIGGSLEVSQ
+724 VATLPDLGFGTLEVSQ

-753 ADTINNVTQAATNV
+753 ADTINNVTQAADRKSTRL
-767 ANSISH
+767 NSSH

>member
-13 ALALPATAAHEES
+13 ALALPATAAHES

-51 VSQAATNAANLIN
+51 ISQAATNAANLIN
-64 YTVDDL
+64 YTADDL

-95 STGGNSGGVFT
+95 STGGFSGGVFT
-106 GAFVDVTQAATNV
+106 GAFEDVTQAATNV

-140 AINSISGPTGIN
+140 AINSISGPTGISD
-152 GFNQTAVNAGN
+152 FNQTAVNAGN

-196 VMGTGVDP
+196 VMGAG
-204 TDPTLTIPNIQS
+204 NIQS

-222 SATIAASVDDDIL
+222 SATIAASVDDDIR
-235 QDVDDSLQ
+235 QDVDDTLQ
-243 EASNLLSNGGGDG
+243 EASNLLSNGGGSS

-269 LATAAHVGDDVNQ
+269 LATAADVGDDVNQ
-282 DVDDLNQIAS
+282 DVDDLDQIAS

-365 ATAASVDDNVDQYAF
+365 ATAASVDDNVTQYAY
-380 DLDQDAV
+380 DLDQDAD
-387 NLAFAFDGNINL
+387 NLAFAFFGNINL

-408 NSLDID
+408 NSLDIG
-414 GTVGGDVDQT
+414 GTVGGDVSQT

-437 GVLSVTNSTQAAVNA
+437 GVFSISNSTQVAVNA

-464 IDQTVEEVDQLA
+464 IDQSFFAAGQTA
-476 TNDAL
+476 MNDAL
-481 LVFGSVAG
+481 LVIGSVSAS
-489 DMVDP
+489 D
-494 DTGKVIPAT
+494 

-535 AANNIGASPVGG
+535 AANNIGASPIGG
-547 DEVTGVA
+547 FEVTGVA

-580 TGLGQLAINTV
+580 TDLGQLAINTV

-648 MNGVTT
+648 MAGVTNAT
-654 AKQTA
+654 QTA

-668 NELRGTLSQEVI
+668 DELRGTLSQEVI

-688 LVNYSGFIGDVVPNL
+688 LVNYSGFIGDGGPNL

-724 VATLPDIGGSLEVSQ
+724 VATLPDLGFGTLEVSQ

>member
-13 ALALPATAAHEES
+13 ALALPATAAHES

-51 VSQAATNAANLIN
+51 ISQAATNAANLIN
-64 YTVDDL
+64 YTADDL

-95 STGGNSGGVFT
+95 STGGFSGGVFT

-140 AINSISGPTGIN
+140 AINSISGPTGISD
-152 GFNQTAVNAGN
+152 FNQTAVNAGN

-196 VMGTGVDP
+196 VMGAG
-204 TDPTLTIPNIQS
+204 NIQS

-243 EASNLLSNGGGDG
+243 EASNLLSNGGGSS

-282 DVDDLNQIAS
+282 DVDDLDQIAS
-292 NAALS
+292 NAAVS

-343 NVADADVD
+343 NVADADID

-380 DLDQDAV
+380 DLDQDAD
-387 NLAFAFDGNINL
+387 NLAFAFFGNINL

-437 GVLSVTNSTQAAVNA
+437 GVFSISNSTQAAVNA

-464 IDQTVEEVDQLA
+464 IDQSFFAAGQTA
-476 TNDAL
+476 MNDAL
-481 LVFGSVAG
+481 LVIGSVSAS
-489 DMVDP
+489 D
-494 DTGKVIPAT
+494 

-530 DATQI
+530 FATQV
-535 AANNIGASPVGG
+535 AANNIGASPIGG
-547 DEVTGVA
+547 FEVTGVA

-648 MNGVTT
+648 MAGVTNAT
-654 AKQTA
+654 QTA
-659 TNAVNLVTL
+659 TNAVNLATL
-668 NELRGTLSQEVI
+668 DDLRGTLSQEVI

-688 LVNYSGFIGDVVPNL
+688 LVNYSGFIGDGGPNL
-703 DSAGTVSGLTQTAVN
+703 DSAGTVSDLTQTAVN

>member
-13 ALALPATAAHEES
+13 ALALPATAAHES

-51 VSQAATNAANLIN
+51 ISQAATNAANLIN
-64 YTVDDL
+64 YTADDL

-95 STGGNSGGVFT
+95 STGGFSGGVFT

-140 AINSISGPTGIN
+140 AINSISGPTGISD
-152 GFNQTAVNAGN
+152 FNQTAVNAGN

-196 VMGTGVDP
+196 VMGAG
-204 TDPTLTIPNIQS
+204 NIQS

-243 EASNLLSNGGGDG
+243 EASNLLSNGGGSS

-282 DVDDLNQIAS
+282 DVDDLDQIAS
-292 NAALS
+292 NAAVS

-380 DLDQDAV
+380 DLDQDAD
-387 NLAFAFDGNINL
+387 NLAFAFFGNINL

-437 GVLSVTNSTQAAVNA
+437 GVFSISNSTQAAVNA

-464 IDQTVEEVDQLA
+464 IDQSFFAAGQTA
-476 TNDAL
+476 MNDAL
-481 LVFGSVAG
+481 LVIGSVSAS
-489 DMVDP
+489 D
-494 DTGKVIPAT
+494 

-530 DATQI
+530 FATQV
-535 AANNIGASPVGG
+535 AANNIGASPIGG
-547 DEVTGVA
+547 FEVTGVA

-648 MNGVTT
+648 MAGVTNAT
-654 AKQTA
+654 QTA
-659 TNAVNLVTL
+659 TNAVNLATL
-668 NELRGTLSQEVI
+668 DDLRGTLSQEVI

-688 LVNYSGFIGDVVPNL
+688 LVNYSGFIGDGGPNL

>member
-13 ALALPATAAHEES
+13 ALALPATAAHES

-51 VSQAATNAANLIN
+51 ISQAATNAANLIN
-64 YTVDDL
+64 YTADDL

-95 STGGNSGGVFT
+95 STGGFSGGVFT

-140 AINSISGPTGIN
+140 AINSISGPTGISD
-152 GFNQTAVNAGN
+152 FNQTAVNAGN

-196 VMGTGVDP
+196 VMGAG
-204 TDPTLTIPNIQS
+204 NIQS

-243 EASNLLSNGGGDG
+243 EASNLLSNGGGSS

-282 DVDDLNQIAS
+282 DVDDLDQIAS
-292 NAALS
+292 NAAVS

-380 DLDQDAV
+380 DLDQDAD
-387 NLAFAFDGNINL
+387 NLAFAFFGNINL

-437 GVLSVTNSTQAAVNA
+437 GVFSISNSTQVAVNA

-464 IDQTVEEVDQLA
+464 IDQSFFAAGQTA
-476 TNDAL
+476 MNDAL
-481 LVFGSVAG
+481 LVIGSVSAS
-489 DMVDP
+489 D
-494 DTGKVIPAT
+494 

-530 DATQI
+530 FATQV
-535 AANNIGASPVGG
+535 AANNIGASPIGG
-547 DEVTGVA
+547 FEVTGVA

-648 MNGVTT
+648 MAGVTNAT
-654 AKQTA
+654 QTA
-659 TNAVNLVTL
+659 TNAVNLATL
-668 NELRGTLSQEVI
+668 DDLRGTLSQEVI

-688 LVNYSGFIGDVVPNL
+688 LVNYSGFIGDGGPNL